1 MKPVVVLGFD
11 AASPRLIRDWA
22 LPAFARLRA
31 DGVTARTL
39 NPPGLYVGAVWP
51 SLITGVSPARHG
63 RWCYDQFIPGSYGV
77 RRMSPRDYQ
86 VEPFWMAL
94 DRAGKRVAIID
105 VPKSPSHALANG
117 LHIADWGT
125 HDPESRGFHTY
136 PEALAHDVQRRYR
149 TEPVGGCDSYGH
161 DHDAVQQLC
170 DRLIERAER
179 KTELCL
185 DLLARERWDLFF
197 AVFTESHCAGHQLW
211 RLHDPAHPEHDPV
224 LRRALGDPLERV
236 YRALDRSL
244 ARLLSALPTDA
255 TVVVLASHG
264 MGPHYDGNMLLAD
277 MLAAMH
283 VSGTRRDAVSTLQRT
298 WHAAPAPLRRAIN
311 PLAVRAGLWLGR
323 RRAGAP
329 PGLGSALR
337 TPDPTRMRY
346 FAVPNNDC
354 HGAIRLN
361 IVGREPAGCV
371 RTGGDVDDTIA
382 ALREELRTFVNE
394 DTGRP
399 VVASLHRIE
408 DLYPGE
414 PHGALPDLI
423 IDWDRSAPIRRIV
436 STRYGRLERPPLT
449 PRTGDHQP
457 DGLLIA
463 RGPEIASGGDL
474 DAMAS
479 VDLAPTI
486 CTILGLP
493 RPDLDG
499 HPIAAIVA
507 PSKS

>member
-1 MKPVVVLGFD
+1 MTPVVVLGFD
-11 AASPRLIRDWA
+11 AADSHLIRDWG

-31 DGVTARTL
+31 EGVTASTR

-51 SLITGVSPARHG
+51 SLMTGTSPTRHG
-63 RWCYDQFIPGSYGV
+63 RWCYDQFVPGTYGV
-77 RRMSPRDYQ
+77 RRITGDDFQ

-94 DRAGKRVAIID
+94 DRAGKRVAIVD
-105 VPKSPSHALANG
+105 VPKNPATTLAHG
-117 LHIADWGT
+117 LLIADWGT
-125 HDPESRGFHTY
+125 HDPEPQGLRVSPASVARDLQH
-136 PEALAHDVQRRYR
+136 RYR
-149 TEPVGGCDSYGH
+149 TEPVGICDHYGH
-161 DHDAVQQLC
+161 HADDVQKLC

-197 AVFTESHCAGHQLW
+197 AVFTESHCAGHQFW
-211 RLHDPAHPEHDPV
+211 RIHDPTHPAHDPA
-224 LRRALGDPLERV
+224 LRRALGNPMERV

-244 ARLLSALPTDA
+244 TRLIAAIPTTT
-255 TVVVLASHG
+255 TVLVVTSHG

-298 WHAAPAPLRRAIN
+298 WRACPAAVRAVIN

-361 IVGREPAGCV
+361 ISGREPTGCV
-371 RTGGDVDDTIA
+371 QPGQEVDETIA
-382 ALREELRTFVNE
+382 ALEEDLRTFVNE
-394 DTGRP
+394 ETGRP
-399 VVASLHRIE
+399 VVTALHRI
-408 DLYPGE
+408 DALYPGE
-414 PHGALPDLI
+414 PHDTLPDLI
-423 IDWDRSAPIRRIV
+423 VDWDRSAPIRRIA
-436 STRYGRLERPPLT
+436 SARYGRLERGDVT

-463 RGPEIASGGDL
+463 RGPGIGAGRDL
-474 DAMAS
+474 GTVES
-479 VDLAPTI
+479 VDLAT
-486 CTILGLP
+486 TVSSLLGLP

-499 HPIAAIVA
+499 HPIAAIVD
-507 PSKS
+507 PSRP